1 LFGISELGC
10 AVIMNERS
18 VNDHLKETSMI
29 SVVSA
34 SISSEYGTVVKLW
47 QYFIFHGVIAPLQVI
62 L

>member
-1 LFGISELGC
+1 
-10 AVIMNERS
+10 MNERS